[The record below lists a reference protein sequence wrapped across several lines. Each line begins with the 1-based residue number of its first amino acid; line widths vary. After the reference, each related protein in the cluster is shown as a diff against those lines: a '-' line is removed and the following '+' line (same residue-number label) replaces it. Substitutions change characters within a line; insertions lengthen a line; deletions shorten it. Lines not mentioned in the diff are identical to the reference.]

1 MVDQASSLRKLMDQ
15 KTTETGFALAG
26 NHQNTLVMSVTSGK
40 GGVGKTNIV
49 ASLAE
54 AFRSMGQR
62 VLIIDADLG
71 LSNVDIIFGV
81 HPEYHIGHVIDG
93 EKSISEVLLTT
104 ATGIRIL
111 PAGSGVTELTHLTQ
125 GQKMNLLVEL
135 GTLEGSFD
143 IVLVD
148 TGAGISPN
156 VLYFNAAA
164 DECMIIA
171 TREPTSITDAYAMMK
186 VMNTQH
192 GIRRFKLLI
201 NMVKESSEAKAVYLN
216 LSNAAQKF
224 LSNVVIEYMGFIPQD
239 ETLQRSVI
247 KRLPVIIDSPGA
259 ASSQSI
265 KKLARMIMMSPRTSE
280 SGGNIKF
287 FVKKFVNMGN

>member
-26 NHQNTLVMSVTSGK
+26 NSKNTIVLSVTSGK

-93 EKSISEVLLTT
+93 EKNISEVLLTT
-104 ATGIRIL
+104 ATGIKIL

-164 DECMIIA
+164 DDCMIIA

-201 NMVKESSEAKAVYLN
+201 NMVRESSEAKAVYLN

-247 KRLPVIIDSPGA
+247 KRVPVIVDNPGA

-287 FVKKFVNMGN
+287 FVKRFVNMGN

>member
-15 KTTETGFALAG
+15 KTTETGLNLAG
-26 NHQNTLVMSVTSGK
+26 KTRNTLVLSVTSGK

-54 AFRSMGQR
+54 AFRSMGQK

-81 HPEYHIGHVIDG
+81 HPEYHIGHVING
-93 EKSISEVLLTT
+93 EKSITDVLLTT
-104 ATGIRIL
+104 STGIRIL
-111 PAGSGVTELTHLTQ
+111 PAGSGVTELTNLSQ

-135 GTLEGSFD
+135 GALEGEFD
-143 IVLVD
+143 VVLID

-164 DECMIIA
+164 DDCMIIA
-171 TREPTSITDAYAMMK
+171 TKEPTSITDAYAMMK

-201 NMVKESSEAKAVYLN
+201 NMVRESSEAKAVYLN

-224 LSNVVIEYMGFIPQD
+224 LNNVVIEYMGFIPHD

-247 KRLPVIIDSPGA
+247 RRMPVILDNPSA

-265 KKLARMIMMSPRTSE
+265 KKLARIIMTTPGSSE
-280 SGGNIKF
+280 AGGNIKF
-287 FVKKFVNMGN
+287 FVKRFVDMSS

>member
-15 KTTETGFALAG
+15 KTTESRMALAG
-26 NHQNTLVMSVTSGK
+26 ASKDTLVLSVTSGK
-40 GGVGKTNIV
+40 GGVGKTNLV

-54 AFRSMGQR
+54 ALRSMGQR

-81 HPEYHIGHVIDG
+81 HPEFHIGHLIDG
-93 EKSISEVLLTT
+93 ERTVSEVILTT
-104 ATGIRIL
+104 STGIKIL
-111 PAGSGVTELTHLTQ
+111 PAGSGVSELTNLSQ

-135 GTLEGSFD
+135 GALEGLFD
-143 IVLVD
+143 IVLID

-164 DECMIIA
+164 DECMVIA
-171 TREPTSITDAYAMMK
+171 TKEPTSVTDAYAMMK

-201 NMVKESSEAKAVYLN
+201 NMVKDSSEAKAVYLS
-216 LSNAAQKF
+216 LSNAVQKF
-224 LSNVVIEYMGFIPQD
+224 LDNVVLEYMGFIPYD
-239 ETLQRSVI
+239 ESLQKSVI
-247 KRLPVIIDSPGA
+247 KRTPVIIENPGA

-265 KKLARMIMMSPRTSE
+265 KKLARMIMMSPRSNE

-287 FVKKFVNMGN
+287 FVKRFIAMGS

>member
-104 ATGIRIL
+104 ATGIKIL

-143 IVLVD
+143 MVLVD

>member
-15 KTTETGFALAG
+15 KTTEAG
-26 NHQNTLVMSVTSGK
+26 KIMPGKSRDTLVLSVTSGK

-81 HPEYHIGHVIDG
+81 HPEYHIGHVLDG
-93 EKSISEVLLTT
+93 DKTIAEVILTT
-104 ATGIRIL
+104 ETGIKIL
-111 PAGSGVTELTHLTQ
+111 PAGSGVTELTNLSQ

-135 GTLEGSFD
+135 GGLEGSFD
-143 IVLVD
+143 IVLID

-186 VMNTQH
+186 VLNTQH

-201 NMVKESSEAKAVYLN
+201 NMVKESAEAKAVYLN

-224 LSNVVIEYMGFIPQD
+224 LGNVVIEYMGFIPTD

-247 KRLPVIIDSPGA
+247 KRRPVILDNPGA
-259 ASSQSI
+259 PSSQSI
-265 KKLARMIMMSPRTSE
+265 KKLARMIMTAPRARE
-280 SGGNIKF
+280 AGGNIKF
-287 FVKKFVNMGN
+287 FVKRFVDMGN

>member
-15 KTTETGFALAG
+15 KTTETGLALAG
-26 NHQNTLVMSVTSGK
+26 NSKNTIVLSVTSGK

-104 ATGIRIL
+104 ATGIKIL

-164 DECMIIA
+164 DDCMIIA

-201 NMVKESSEAKAVYLN
+201 NMVRESSEAKAVYLN

-247 KRLPVIIDSPGA
+247 KRVPVIIDNPGA

-280 SGGNIKF
+280 SSGNIKF
-287 FVKKFVNMGN
+287 FVKRFVNMGN